1 MTMEGLITCIHAS
14 VNSLP
19 LIICALHKEYTPH
32 NVRYASPHAAVSVSD
47 TIPDVRKGE
56 TS

>member
-1 MTMEGLITCIHAS
+1 MTLEGLITCIYAS

-32 NVRYASPHAAVSVSD
+32 KVRYASSHAAVSVSD